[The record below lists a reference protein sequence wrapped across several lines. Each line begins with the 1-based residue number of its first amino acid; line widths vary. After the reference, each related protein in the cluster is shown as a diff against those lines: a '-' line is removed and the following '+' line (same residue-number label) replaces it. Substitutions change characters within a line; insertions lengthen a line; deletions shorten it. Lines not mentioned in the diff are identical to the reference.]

1 LQKKVNDD
9 KYFKTEEVSI
19 LLKYLFGRMGKKW
32 VRKMNPF
39 FGPARQAGGTK
50 PDPTCQ

>member
-9 KYFKTEEVSI
+9 KYFETEESI